1 MIVVRRE
8 KPTMSRPTE
17 SQAGAFFGILASALM
32 LVLTVMALGS
42 MSPAPRH
49 HPHISAGQMFDEAPA
64 GAATIPVAL
73 DSFVSTDLL

>member
-1 MIVVRRE
+1 
-8 KPTMSRPTE
+8 MSRPTE

-49 HPHISAGQMFDEAPA
+49 HPHIAAGQMFDEAPA
-64 GAATIPVAL
+64 GAGDIPVAL
-73 DSFVSTDLL
+73 DSYVRTDLQ

>member
-1 MIVVRRE
+1 
-8 KPTMSRPTE
+8 MSRPTE

-49 HPHISAGQMFDEAPA
+49 HPHISAGHMFDEAPA
-64 GAATIPVAL
+64 GAGDIPVAL
-73 DSFVSTDLL
+73 DSYVRTDLQ